1 MIETTRIEGAF
12 KKIRHM
18 NVQKLFKM
26 LFMYNQEIKNVD
38 YYYWKMNESI
48 ITILNCVFEVR
59 MWILG

>member
-1 MIETTRIEGAF
+1 
-12 KKIRHM
+12 M
-18 NVQKLFKM
+18 NVKKLFKM

-38 YYYWKMNESI
+38 YYWKMNESI